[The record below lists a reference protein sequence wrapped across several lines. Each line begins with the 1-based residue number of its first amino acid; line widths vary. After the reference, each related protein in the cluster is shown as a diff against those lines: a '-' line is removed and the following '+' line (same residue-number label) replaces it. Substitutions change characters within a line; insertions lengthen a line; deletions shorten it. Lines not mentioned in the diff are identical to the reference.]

1 MSKNEILKTGFV
13 TLLSVAVVM
22 TESTV
27 VIASELT
34 ASTVSEGQVI
44 EIGEEHQELPIIA
57 TTKLI
62 EPADL
67 NPKQAKINR
76 STWLFGGITAIIG
89 GIWIFGRR

>member
-1 MSKNEILKTGFV
+1 MGKNEILKTGFV

-22 TESTV
+22 TESIV
-27 VIASELT
+27 VTASELT
-34 ASTVSEGQVI
+34 ASSVSEGQVI
-44 EIGEEHQELPIIA
+44 EIGEEHQELPIIS

-67 NPKQAKINR
+67 NPKQAKVNR